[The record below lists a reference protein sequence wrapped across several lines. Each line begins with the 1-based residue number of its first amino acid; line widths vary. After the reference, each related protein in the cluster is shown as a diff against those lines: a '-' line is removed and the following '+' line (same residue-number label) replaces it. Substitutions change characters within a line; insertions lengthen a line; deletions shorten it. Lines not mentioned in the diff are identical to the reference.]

1 MGPNNWESEISIF
14 DILNLDFVDELVVE
28 NTEGC
33 NRVVAPLVC
42 GVMVSKLYQGTG
54 GPTYGSKTR

>member
-1 MGPNNWESEISIF
+1 MN
-14 DILNLDFVDELVVE
+14 
-28 NTEGC
+28 
-33 NRVVAPLVC
+33 VAPLVC